1 MRADANK
8 GAAAMRRTAGLA
20 TELKGQTIPANRGR
34 LHYTTLEPWGVV
46 ARNIAFNH
54 PTLFAAARLAPAVI
68 AGNAV
73 ILKPSE
79 LASLSTLALAG
90 LADGLVSDGL
100 LSVLTGGPALGAAVV
115 AHPEI
120 RRLSFTGSPATALK
134 VQAQAAA
141 SGVIKTITL
150 ELGGKNPIIVFPDA
164 DLDPGGRR
172 SSAGD
177 ELHPS
182 AGAELR
188 LDLAPVRPRGR
199 SPAGAGP
206 CLRAGV
212 AHRDR

>member
-90 LADGLVSDGL
+90 LADGLVS
-100 LSVLTGGPALGAAVV
+100 
-115 AHPEI
+115 
-120 RRLSFTGSPATALK
+120 
-134 VQAQAAA
+134 
-141 SGVIKTITL
+141 VIKTITL